1 MTDNILISSNNLIL
15 RKPLWSEEEI
25 LVARCMWFDVNIEA
39 NTITINMNVTF
50 RKAVFAF
57 LEHAFVAFSTQP
69 QYAVERMELH
79 NAINAYYRMMFEQR
93 KQSMSKTLPWYNQLW
108 AHQKN
113 TIAAASSRKVN
124 FFSLQPRL
132 GKTVC
137 TASVSIHNNVSRT
150 VVVTFDIGKWNWMYD
165 MTDEKWGARHI
176 IDETNFTILDRT
188 KKRSMDAFEERF
200 VIINYD
206 SLHNFI
212 RRIVDGGPPIGHII
226 LSECFTYDTEV
237 LTEKGWLKI
246 GDIVTQMLS
255 LKVLSFDKETCRYSF
270 KEVIDWSE
278 KERNSDLVKITL
290 CNGRSITCTEDHK
303 IWVVGHGY
311 KKAKALTLQ
320 DVLQTVQKRNVETE
334 EREPNTKV
342 LQSSL
347 PGDIHNESEWSQGK
361 AELKKSC
368 SQDSREGLRM
378 VSEEVYSTSS
388 LRKETAKKIL
398 WEEMFCALANVFAG
412 RDRLHE
418 NSRVPEK
425 SISKLFKKLR
435 IKSVIKGYSSSKDE
449 GSQPNV
455 YARSEGKDDRVIKE
469 SNISVFGEST
479 NPNKMAEDSS
489 RSDWP
494 SNGIQASS
502 NRSKASIQ
510 EPSGSILAGPC
521 MSTDKT
527 VRGNRRTEPQK
538 QEAEVYRQKEDV
550 SFECSRVARI
560 EILEQG
566 GGNRTGESSQYDKVY
581 DLTVKD
587 NHNYFANGV
596 LVSNCQK
603 IKNFNSAK
611 WKNVYKLV
619 SLCPDARITFESG
632 TPIMNRAD
640 DLFSYFRLVGHPL
653 GEKYSDFKRMFLQVT
668 GMGKREKIS
677 GTKNIKLL
685 QLCMSNFMI
694 RYTQEECTDIPK
706 HSYVNMYFNLDEWKP
721 HYQEALEHARKSE
734 NRKVLESY
742 IHSINRVMAMA
753 KIPGVIEHTESLID
767 AEEKVVILTLYQD
780 SARKIADHFGDK
792 CVLIDGSVDGTEKVE
807 RSRRFKSDPNIMVA
821 VVNMMAAGHTIS
833 LASSSHGIVLSL
845 PLSPKVLEQ
854 ATDRLKDITKT
865 KPSTIY
871 YALCRDDEGGVTVDE
886 RLMALNSSKDS
897 DIAAVIDNKD
907 SASMQE
913 NAIDVLWRDIVEQK
927 DEV

>member
-25 LVARCMWFDVNIEA
+25 LIARCMWFDVNIGA

-50 RKAVFAF
+50 RRAVFGF

-79 NAINAYYRMMFEQR
+79 DAINAYYRMVFEQR
-93 KQSMSKTLPWYNQLW
+93 KQAMSKSLPWYDKLW

-113 TIAAASSRKVN
+113 TIAAASPRKVN
-124 FFSLQPRL
+124 FLSLQPRL
-132 GKTVC
+132 GKAQPLSSKVLTTSGWKLMQDICVGDEVYDHTGSKVYVTGVYPQGKKEVFKVMMSDGFHARSCKEHLWVVSDLPRRRGSSERWDVMSLNDIAPRVKLSTPLKTRNRYRIPVVPPLEFPESDLPIHPYLLGLIIGDGCIASQSSITFSTNDMELVESIRELLPSSLSIHKAKSENYSWLITLTSKEGNLAGKNPLINALRGVGLWGKGSREKFIPEQYLHSSIEQRTLLLQGLMDTDGYVC
-137 TASVSIHNNVSRT
+137 KKGRVSFSTTSEALANGLCEIVQSLGGIANIGEDKRDGKHSYFICIILPPSTAPFRLTRRLKRVNPEKRMKHRRIVSVSPDGEEDCQCISVSGNNNTYITDNYIVTHNTISTASISVHNNITRT
-150 VVVTFDIGKWNWMYD
+150 VVVTYAIGKSNWMYD
-165 MTDEKWGARHI
+165 MTDEKWGARHVL
-176 IDETNFTILDRT
+176 DETNFTILDRT
-188 KKRSMDAFEERF
+188 KKRSMDAFEEKF

-226 LSECFTYDTEV
+226 LSEC
-237 LTEKGWLKI
+237 
-246 GDIVTQMLS
+246 
-255 LKVLSFDKETCRYSF
+255 
-270 KEVIDWSE
+270 
-278 KERNSDLVKITL
+278 
-290 CNGRSITCTEDHK
+290 
-303 IWVVGHGY
+303 
-311 KKAKALTLQ
+311 
-320 DVLQTVQKRNVETE
+320 
-334 EREPNTKV
+334 
-342 LQSSL
+342 
-347 PGDIHNESEWSQGK
+347 
-361 AELKKSC
+361 
-368 SQDSREGLRM
+368 
-378 VSEEVYSTSS
+378 
-388 LRKETAKKIL
+388 
-398 WEEMFCALANVFAG
+398 
-412 RDRLHE
+412 
-418 NSRVPEK
+418 
-425 SISKLFKKLR
+425 
-435 IKSVIKGYSSSKDE
+435 
-449 GSQPNV
+449 
-455 YARSEGKDDRVIKE
+455 
-469 SNISVFGEST
+469 
-479 NPNKMAEDSS
+479 
-489 RSDWP
+489 
-494 SNGIQASS
+494 
-502 NRSKASIQ
+502 
-510 EPSGSILAGPC
+510 
-521 MSTDKT
+521 
-527 VRGNRRTEPQK
+527 
-538 QEAEVYRQKEDV
+538 
-550 SFECSRVARI
+550 
-560 EILEQG
+560 
-566 GGNRTGESSQYDKVY
+566 
-581 DLTVKD
+581 
-587 NHNYFANGV
+587 
-596 LVSNCQK
+596 QK
-603 IKNFNSAK
+603 IKSHQSNK

-668 GMGKREKIS
+668 GTGKREKIS

-706 HSYVNMYFNLDEWKP
+706 HSYVNTYFDLDEWKP
-721 HYQEALEHARKSE
+721 HYQEALEHARKAE

-753 KIPGVIEHTESLID
+753 KIPGVIEHAESLID

-807 RSRRFKSDPNIMVA
+807 RSRKFKSDPNIMVA

-833 LASSSHGIVLSL
+833 LASASHGIVLSL

-913 NAIDVLWRDIVEQK
+913 NAIDVLWKDIVEQK

>member
-79 NAINAYYRMMFEQR
+79 NAINAYYRMVFEQR
-93 KQSMSKTLPWYNQLW
+93 KQAMSKSLPWYNQLW

-113 TIAAASSRKVN
+113 TIAAASPRKVN

-132 GKTVC
+132 GKTIC

-176 IDETNFTILDRT
+176 LDETNFTILDRT

-226 LSECFTYDTEV
+226 LSE
-237 LTEKGWLKI
+237 
-246 GDIVTQMLS
+246 
-255 LKVLSFDKETCRYSF
+255 
-270 KEVIDWSE
+270 
-278 KERNSDLVKITL
+278 
-290 CNGRSITCTEDHK
+290 
-303 IWVVGHGY
+303 
-311 KKAKALTLQ
+311 
-320 DVLQTVQKRNVETE
+320 
-334 EREPNTKV
+334 
-342 LQSSL
+342 
-347 PGDIHNESEWSQGK
+347 
-361 AELKKSC
+361 
-368 SQDSREGLRM
+368 
-378 VSEEVYSTSS
+378 
-388 LRKETAKKIL
+388 
-398 WEEMFCALANVFAG
+398 
-412 RDRLHE
+412 
-418 NSRVPEK
+418 
-425 SISKLFKKLR
+425 
-435 IKSVIKGYSSSKDE
+435 
-449 GSQPNV
+449 
-455 YARSEGKDDRVIKE
+455 
-469 SNISVFGEST
+469 
-479 NPNKMAEDSS
+479 
-489 RSDWP
+489 
-494 SNGIQASS
+494 
-502 NRSKASIQ
+502 
-510 EPSGSILAGPC
+510 
-521 MSTDKT
+521 
-527 VRGNRRTEPQK
+527 
-538 QEAEVYRQKEDV
+538 
-550 SFECSRVARI
+550 
-560 EILEQG
+560 
-566 GGNRTGESSQYDKVY
+566 
-581 DLTVKD
+581 
-587 NHNYFANGV
+587 
-596 LVSNCQK
+596 CQK

-807 RSRRFKSDPNIMVA
+807 RSRRFKSDPNVMVA

-833 LASSSHGIVLSL
+833 LASASHGIVLSL
-845 PLSPKVLEQ
+845 PLSPKTLEQ

-865 KPSTIY
+865 RPSTIY